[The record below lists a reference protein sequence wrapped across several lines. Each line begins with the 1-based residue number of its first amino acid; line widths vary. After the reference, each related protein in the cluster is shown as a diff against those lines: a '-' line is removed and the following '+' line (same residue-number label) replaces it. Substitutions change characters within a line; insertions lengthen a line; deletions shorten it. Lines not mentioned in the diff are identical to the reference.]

1 MEIDIACTKL
11 GVCNG
16 TLGTRVRFI
25 VQLYRSTRVGPP
37 EQEEAEQEDHCG
49 GGTRPPC
56 HRTACGV
63 GRMGQVQAKEDADNA
78 PESLVRRSFMLF
90 K

>member
-56 HRTACGV
+56 HRIVTRAACPGELRE
-63 GRMGQVQAKEDADNA
+63 GTSHKGWR
-78 PESLVRRSFMLF
+78 
-90 K
+90 